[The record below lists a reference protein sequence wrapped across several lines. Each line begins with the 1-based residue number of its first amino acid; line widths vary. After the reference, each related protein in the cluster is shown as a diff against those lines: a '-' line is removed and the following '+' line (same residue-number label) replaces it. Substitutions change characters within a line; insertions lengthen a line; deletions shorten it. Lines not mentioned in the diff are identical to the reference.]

1 MINKIVQTLIL
12 IIFLSLT
19 HCSGYKELNTLKD
32 NEVPKWFAKVEK
44 QNQSK
49 AVATSPSMEMAR
61 IKAINLAVN
70 KLMVKKFGRSAF
82 DTKISITE
90 DKVTTET
97 AEVNSKIL
105 MNEKEIINYKI
116 LKEDLVISNKE
127 NKKEKFTYFVLVENK

>member
-1 MINKIVQTLIL
+1 
-12 IIFLSLT
+12 
-19 HCSGYKELNTLKD
+19 
-32 NEVPKWFAKVEK
+32 
-44 QNQSK
+44 
-49 AVATSPSMEMAR
+49 MEMAR